1 MEPIAEVHQQG
12 ARAKK
17 AAARLAQLS
26 TTIKNAALE
35 AAATALVEHADEI
48 LTANAQDVAAARE
61 AGVKESL
68 VDRLSLDRARI
79 ESMAE
84 GLRAVEALPDPVG
97 EVLDGW
103 TRPNGIEI
111 RRIRVPLG
119 VVGMIYE
126 SRPNVTVDA
135 AGLCLKSGNAV
146 ILRGGSDAIR
156 SNTALARILREAIA
170 GAGVPEDAVQLI
182 ESTDRA
188 AAQELMR
195 LTEFVDV
202 LVPRGGAGLIRTVVE
217 TAKVPVL
224 ETGTGNCHT
233 FVDATAD
240 LKMAEEIAFNAKVQR
255 PGVCNA
261 METLLVHEAVAQ
273 EFLPNMCKRLAD
285 AGVELRGCKRTR
297 QIVPDIKPAT
307 EEDWATEFLALTLAI
322 KVVDSV
328 EEAIEHINRYGT
340 LHSECIVT
348 RDLENATK
356 FRKQVDAAGIFVN
369 VSTRFMDGF
378 EFGLG
383 AEIGISTQKL
393 HARGPMGLRELTTVK
408 WVIEG
413 DGQVRG

>member
-285 AGVELRGCKRTR
+285 ASVELRGCERTR
-297 QIVPDIKPAT
+297 KIVPDIKPAT

>member
-285 AGVELRGCKRTR
+285 ASVELRGCKRTR

>member
-1 MEPIAEVHQQG
+1 MAPLSEVHDKG
-12 ARAKK
+12 ERAK
-17 AAARLAQLS
+17 AAAAQLAQLS
-26 TTIKNAALE
+26 TATKDAAL
-35 AAATALVEHADEI
+35 AAVATALIERSADI
-48 LTANAQDVAAARE
+48 LAANAQDVAAARQ

-68 VDRLSLDRARI
+68 VDRLSLDEKRI
-79 ESMAE
+79 AGIAE
-84 GLRAVEALPDPVG
+84 GLRQIIALPDPIG

-103 TRPNGIEI
+103 TRPNGIQV

-119 VVGMIYE
+119 VIGMIYE

-156 SNTALARILREAIA
+156 SNVALTRIIREAIA
-170 GAGVPEDAVQLI
+170 GAGVPADAVQLI

-188 AAQELMR
+188 AAEELMR

-224 ETGTGNCHT
+224 ETGVGNCHT
-233 FVDATAD
+233 FVDASAD
-240 LKMAEEIAFNAKVQR
+240 LAMAEEIAFNAKVQR

-261 METLLVHEAVAQ
+261 METLLVHQAVAA
-273 EFLPNMCKRLAD
+273 EFLPRICTRLIA
-285 AGVELRGCKRTR
+285 AGVEIRGCERTR
-297 QIVPDIKPAT
+297 AIVPEARAAT
-307 EEDWATEFLALTLAI
+307 EEDWATEFLALVLAV

-328 EEAIEHINRYGT
+328 EEAIAHINRYGT

-348 RDLENATK
+348 RDLESATK

-378 EFGLG
+378 ELGLG

-413 DGQVRG
+413 EGQVRG

>member
-1 MEPIAEVHQQG
+1 MDPVAEVRKQG
-12 ARAKK
+12 ARAKES
-17 AAARLAQLS
+17 AAQLAQLS

-35 AAATALVEHADEI
+35 AAATALVERAQEI
-48 LTANAQDVAAARE
+48 LAANARDVAAARD
-61 AGVKESL
+61 AGVKEAL
-68 VDRLSLDRARI
+68 VDRLLLDQGRI

-156 SNTALARILREAIA
+156 SNTALARILREAVA
-170 GAGVPEDAVQLI
+170 GAGVPEDAIQLI

-202 LVPRGGAGLIRTVVE
+202 LVPRGGSGLIRTVVE

-240 LKMAEEIAFNAKVQR
+240 LKTAEEIAFNAKVQR

-261 METLLVHEAVAQ
+261 METLLVHQAVAR
-273 EFLPNMCKRLAD
+273 EFLPKMCKRLFD
-285 AGVELRGCKRTR
+285 AGVELRGCERT
-297 QIVPDIKPAT
+297 QEIVPEVKPAS

-328 EEAIEHINRYGT
+328 DEAIEHINRYGT

-348 RDLENATK
+348 RDIENATK

-408 WVIEG
+408 WVVEG